1 MSYSTKMNNTKLK
14 NLINKVGLSQS
25 DLARLIYDTDTIN
38 QSQRNIV
45 NRYMNGHV
53 KVPAWLPVLIRLY
66 ATLNKI
72 KLH

>member
-1 MSYSTKMNNTKLK
+1 MDNIELK

-25 DLARLIYDTDTIN
+25 DLTRLIYDTDTIN

-45 NRYMNGHV
+45 NRYLKGYV

>member
-1 MSYSTKMNNTKLK
+1 MNNLELK

-66 ATLNKI
+66 AALNKI
-72 KLH
+72 KLY

>member
-1 MSYSTKMNNTKLK
+1 MNNTELK

-25 DLARLIYDTDTIN
+25 DLTRLIYDTDTIN
-38 QSQRNIV
+38 QSQRNII
-45 NRYMNGHV
+45 NRYLNGHS
-53 KVPAWLPVLIRLY
+53 KVPTWLPVLIRLY

>member
-1 MSYSTKMNNTKLK
+1 MDNIELK

-25 DLARLIYDTDTIN
+25 DLTRLIYDTDTIN
-38 QSQRNIV
+38 QSQRNII
-45 NRYMNGHV
+45 NRYLNGHS

>member
-1 MSYSTKMNNTKLK
+1 MSYSTKMNNTELK

-25 DLARLIYDTDTIN
+25 DLTRLIYDTDTIN
-38 QSQRNIV
+38 QSQRNII

-66 ATLNKI
+66 AALNKI
-72 KLH
+72 KLY

>member
-1 MSYSTKMNNTKLK
+1 MNNIELQ

-25 DLARLIYDTDTIN
+25 DLTRLIYDTDTIN
-38 QSQRNIV
+38 QSQRNII

-66 ATLNKI
+66 AALNKI
-72 KLH
+72 KLY

>member
-1 MSYSTKMNNTKLK
+1 MNSAGLK
-14 NLINKVGLSQS
+14 TLINKVGLSQS
-25 DLARLIYDTDTIN
+25 DLTRLIYDTDTIN

-45 NRYMNGHV
+45 NRYLKGYV

>member
-1 MSYSTKMNNTKLK
+1 MNSAGLK
-14 NLINKVGLSQS
+14 TLINKVGLSQS
-25 DLARLIYDTDTIN
+25 DLTRLIYDTDTIN

-66 ATLNKI
+66 AALNKI
-72 KLH
+72 KLY

>member
-1 MSYSTKMNNTKLK
+1 MNNLELK

-66 ATLNKI
+66 EALNKI
-72 KLH
+72 KLY

>member
-1 MSYSTKMNNTKLK
+1 MNSAGLK
-14 NLINKVGLSQS
+14 TLINKVGLSQS
-25 DLARLIYDTDTIN
+25 DLTRLIYDTDTIN
-38 QSQRNIV
+38 QSQRNII